1 MPYRAPYRARWPF
14 ALALALLAFAVVV
27 APAVSSPARA
37 HARMG
42 GLEAAVLVKLNKVR
56 ARHGLR
62 PLRFNV
68 ELADAAAQHS
78 VEMGSD
84 GYFEHSS
91 VDGTPFWKRI
101 SRFYTGV
108 GRGYWSV
115 GENLLW
121 STRSPDP
128 GEAVAEWMASPPH
141 RANILSRRWHEIGV
155 AAARF
160 ESAGGVY
167 DGQSVMILTT
177 DFGVRH

>member
-1 MPYRAPYRARWPF
+1 MPYRARWPL
-14 ALALALLAFAVVV
+14 AIVLALFAFAVAV

-37 HARMG
+37 HTRMG

-56 ARHGLR
+56 VRHGLR
-62 PLRFNV
+62 PLRFNA
-68 ELADAAAQHS
+68 ELANAAAQHS

-84 GYFEHSS
+84 GYFQHSS
-91 VDGTPFWKRI
+91 FDGTPFWKRI
-101 SRFYTGV
+101 SRFYSAV

-121 STRSPDP
+121 SPGSTDP
-128 GEAVAEWMASPPH
+128 GTAVAEWMASPSH
-141 RANILSRRWHEIGV
+141 RANILSRRWHEVGV

-167 DGQSVMILTT
+167 EGQSVMILTT
-177 DFGVRH
+177 DFGVRR